1 MKNSSPEPEPL
12 SIVVIGASGDLAR
25 KKTFPALFAL
35 YCQGL
40 LPDDF
45 NIFGFARSEMDA
57 ESFRKH
63 ITANLTCRYVP
74 GKSCDERMNE
84 FLARCFYVS
93 GQYNSKDSF
102 LHLHREMQ
110 KIETVDKVNRIFYM
124 AIPPSIFIDVAHA
137 IGDAGL
143 VRCGAC
149 KPWSRIV
156 IEKPFGR
163 DRASS
168 DEMVKEMDK
177 VFSESQTYRID
188 HYLGKEVIQNLMVL
202 RFANLIFEPI
212 WNRKYIRDVQISW
225 QEDLSVEGRAGYF
238 DHYGIIRDVIQNHLL
253 QIMALIAMEPCTKL
267 DAGHI
272 GNQKVKVLRSIKPL
286 QRDNVVVGQYTAAE
300 YNGRKYSG
308 YLDDEM
314 VPQNSVTPTYSAV
327 VLEIDNERWKG
338 VPFMISAGKGLSS
351 RKTEIRIRFH
361 DVNKSAFAALG
372 TTPEPNELLI
382 RIQPDEAIILTIA
395 NKIPGMGLRLKQTEL
410 DLRYR
415 DAFDELIPDA
425 YESLILDVIRG
436 DKSLFIRK
444 DELAAAWDI
453 FTPILHRLETES
465 IPPEPYSFGS
475 NSPAGAEKLASKYKI
490 NE

>member
-1 MKNSSPEPEPL
+1 MKNLTPESEPL

-45 NIFGFARSEMDA
+45 NIFGFARSKMNDEA
-57 ESFRKH
+57 FRKH

-74 GKSCDERMNE
+74 GESCDERMNE

-93 GQYNSKDSF
+93 GQYNSKESF
-102 LHLHREMQ
+102 IHLHREMQ
-110 KIETVDKVNRIFYM
+110 KVETLDKVNCIFYM
-124 AIPPSIFIDVAHA
+124 AIPPSIFLDVAHA

-143 VRCGAC
+143 VQCGAC

-168 DEMVKEMDK
+168 DKMVKEMDK

-212 WNRKYIRDVQISW
+212 WNHKYIRDVQISW

-253 QIMALIAMEPCTKL
+253 QIMALIAMEPCTKM

-286 QRDNVVVGQYTAAE
+286 QPDNVVVGQYTAAE
-300 YNGRKYSG
+300 YNGRKHRG
-308 YLDDEM
+308 YLEDEM

-351 RKTEIRIRFH
+351 RKTEIRIRFR
-361 DVNKSAFAALG
+361 DVNKSAFAAIG
-372 TTPEPNELLI
+372 TNPEPNELLI

-465 IPPEPYSFGS
+465 IPPESYSFGS
-475 NSPAGAEKLASKYKI
+475 NGPAGAEKLASKYKI
-490 NE
+490 HE